1 MDTNTFDASFPKLS
15 MTEQFE
21 EQVVS
26 FYFHLTRKS
35 GVESIEVLGSHF
47 SSMLETLS
55 KTTSIETRLSI
66 LYKLI
71 AHTRDIIQGKGEHDL
86 AYMMVWKLYACFP
99 KLTVR
104 MIRHFVMG
112 FGSWRDVK
120 YICQYIRKQ
129 SPHGPD
135 DPLIGVCIKLMNT
148 QLKRDLHTWKYSIH
162 AFSRDHISN
171 VAKWIPREHKKFD
184 WLYEKLVV
192 DWTRQQFPVLLET
205 PFSVSDERFIDSY
218 QRAIYK
224 AKRLYRKTISLLNK
238 GLNTPEIRLCSNTTD
253 KLIPRE
259 VSKFMVMKHPALVF
273 EKGSAENFQRF
284 YKEKYSLGECS
295 HDIFVEKPIRSP
307 PPPPPPSS
315 ESVSEALSDSF
326 SESVSE
332 SLSESDIE
340 SNLSP
345 ITNHNDGGVH
355 AFTGWHSVLP
365 FSYFVEK
372 GLSLVR
378 RRRCVDESLPHNLEF
393 EIQLLNAQWSEIIRM
408 FPEKF
413 DSILPIV
420 DVSFPMQHPDKEP
433 FYTAVGMALFLS
445 ETSTVGKRIL
455 ALDNLPIWI
464 NLENATDFISKLD
477 VFDIETQ
484 SCQNTYCNSIAG
496 IDLIM
501 EGLRASNMTRNYIND
516 LELVLFSNFY
526 GVNLHPQ
533 SMSDLYMRC
542 CSAFSKLIDARS
554 YPRMVFWN
562 LNKGDVAEHVFPP
575 RTTGDNDSLFCA
587 TNPRLRFFSGFS
599 PMVMRCLS
607 DTKRMTA
614 YESICHILD
623 HDRYNVLDTDIS

>member
-1 MDTNTFDASFPKLS
+1 MDKIGSDSYTNTFDASFPKLS

-21 EQVVS
+21 EDVVS

-35 GVESIEVLGSHF
+35 SSESMEVLESQF
-47 SSMLETLS
+47 SSMLQTLS
-55 KTTSIETRLSI
+55 NTTSIETCLRLPI
-66 LYKLI
+66 LYKLV
-71 AHTRDIIQGKGEHDL
+71 AHTRDMIQGKGEHDL

-99 KLTVR
+99 KLAVR
-104 MIRHFVMG
+104 MIRHFVLG
-112 FGSWRDVK
+112 PSPYGSWRDIK

-129 SPHGPD
+129 SPHGSD

-184 WLYEKLVV
+184 WLYEKFVV

-259 VSKFMVMKHPALVF
+259 VSKFMVMKQPALVF

-295 HDIFVEKPIRSP
+295 PGSDV

-315 ESVSEALSDSF
+315 ESF
-326 SESVSE
+326 SES
-332 SLSESDIE
+332 DME

-345 ITNHNDGGVH
+345 ITIQNHGGG
-355 AFTGWHSVLP
+355 ASTSAWHSVLP

-378 RRRCVDESLPHNLEF
+378 KQRGVEGPLPHHLEF

-413 DSILPIV
+413 DAVLPIV

-433 FYTAVGMALFLS
+433 FYTAVGMAIFLS

-464 NLENATDFISKLD
+464 NLENTTDFISKLD
-477 VFDIETQ
+477 VFDSETQ
-484 SCQNTYCNSIAG
+484 SCRNTYCNYVVG

-533 SMSDLYMRC
+533 PMSDLYMHC

-562 LNKGDVAEHVFPP
+562 LNKGDIIEHVFPP
-575 RTTGDNDSLFCA
+575 RTTGDNDPLFCA

-599 PMVMRCLS
+599 PLLMRCLS

-623 HDRYNVLDTDIS
+623 HERYRVLDSDIS